1 MLIADAAVV
10 IATVLA
16 VASLLPQIRKLWST
30 RDAAGVSST
39 WPALGLATNA
49 GWTLYLSHQRL
60 WLSVPS
66 AVLMVFFFGVILAL
80 LARAHQPLRA
90 STVRGVTWA
99 AILAG
104 IWGLGGW
111 LVLGVVLGSSAAI
124 QVAPAIWTAFRTYA
138 PSGISPGTW
147 WIILIEAAL
156 WGVYG
161 VAYADLAIEVFA
173 VTASATSVLM
183 LARFYATRHRFAAA
197 G

>member
-10 IATVLA
+10 VATILA

-30 RDAAGVSST
+30 RDASGVSST

-66 AVLMVFFFGVILAL
+66 AVLMVFFYGLILLL
-80 LARAHQPLRA
+80 LARAHRPLKA
-90 STVRGVTWA
+90 SATRGVVWGGV
-99 AILAG
+99 LWG
-104 IWGLGGW
+104 IWAGGGW

-124 QVAPAIWTAFRTYA
+124 QVVPAIWTAFRTYA

-147 WIILIEAAL
+147 WIILVEAGL

-183 LARFYATRHRFAAA
+183 LARFYATRHRFATL